1 MNTKQTVLDKLF
13 QNKTELSEKV
23 ELSLLS
29 ELDGFTKVVEDARI
43 KLDDFSND
51 WVIRYINLQKESN
64 TLRDLYYDYSA
75 YISDLQK
82 SMDSLDANVSELGID
97 AMSIQ
102 AYEDAAY
109 ARGVYK
115 TNLDSFSDIIET
127 ANNMDQL

>member
-29 ELDGFTKVVEDARI
+29 ELDGFTRVVEDARI